1 MSELHFPWIEIA
13 ILIPLIGAV
22 IVSRITN
29 PDSARKWCGV
39 ISGASLITTL
49 AEWGDFELL
58 HAHAAEDRWHL
69 MRFLFGRDFFL
80 IDHLNAPLIPLAA
93 LLFSFTTF
101 TTLRT
106 KIRRFSFS
114 LTLLSQ
120 AIVLATFSCKE
131 PWAVIALLALG
142 TIPPGIEIYMR
153 GKSVRV
159 YALHMGLFV
168 GLMILGSLLVDG
180 SSDSLPRDRWTAMIP
195 LLLAVFIR
203 AGIVP
208 FHCWLT
214 DLFEKATF
222 GTALLFVTP
231 LTGAY
236 AAMRLI
242 LPIAPSWVLRSIGLL
257 SLVTAVY
264 AAAMALVQKEG
275 RRFFCYL
282 FLSHSALVL
291 VGMESVSSLG
301 LTGALCVWLSV
312 GLGLGGF
319 GLTLRALESRIGRLS
334 LDGYQGLYYHT
345 PNLAMFFVLTGLA
358 SVGFPGTIGFVGTEM
373 LVDGAVETYPYIGV
387 AVVIAAALNGIAF
400 VHAYFL
406 LFTGKVYGSTVSLQI
421 RRRERFAVMFL
432 GLLILVGGLI
442 PQPGIVSRFNAAE
455 ELLSEREKLLHEGT
469 VIDNPDPFHL
479 HEGGHSETK
488 ESSSHVEK
496 KSEPGK

>member
-1 MSELHFPWIEIA
+1 MTDLHFPWIELA
-13 ILIPLIGAV
+13 ILIPLIGSV
-22 IVSRITN
+22 IVSRIPN
-29 PDSARKWCGV
+29 PDIARKWCGV
-39 ISGASLITTL
+39 ISGASLISTL
-49 AEWGDFELL
+49 VAWGDFELL
-58 HAHAAEDRWHL
+58 HTPTAEDRRHW
-69 MRFLFGRDFFL
+69 MQSLFGRDLFL
-80 IDHLNAPLIPLAA
+80 VDHLNAPLIPLAA
-93 LLFSFTTF
+93 VLFSFTTF

-120 AIVLATFSCKE
+120 AIVLATFSCKA
-131 PWAVIALLALG
+131 PWGVIVLLTLG
-142 TIPPGIEIYMR
+142 TIPPGIEIRAR

-168 GLMILGSLLVDG
+168 GLMILGRLLVD
-180 SSDSLPRDRWTAMIP
+180 SSDTLPQDQWMAMIP
-195 LLLAVFIR
+195 LLIAVFIR
-203 AGIVP
+203 AGIAP

-222 GTALLFVTP
+222 STALLFVTP

-242 LPIAPSWVLRSIGLL
+242 LPIAPSWVLHSIGLL
-257 SLVTAVY
+257 SLITAVY
-264 AAAMALVQKEG
+264 AAGMALVQKEG

-319 GLTLRALESRIGRLS
+319 GLTLRALEARIGQLS

-345 PNLAMFFVLTGLA
+345 PNLAMFFMLTGLA
-358 SVGFPGTIGFVGTEM
+358 SIGFPGTIGFVGTEM

-406 LFTGKVYGSTVSLQI
+406 LFTGKVYRSSVSLLL

-442 PQPGIVSRFNAAE
+442 PQPGIVSRFYAAE
-455 ELLSEREKLLHEGT
+455 ELLSEREKLLHEGN
-469 VIDNPDPFHL
+469 VIEGTDPFHPQQGR
-479 HEGGHSETK
+479 HPTVG
-488 ESSSHVEK
+488 ESSSHTDK
-496 KSEPGK
+496 KPEQGK